1 MSSLSTV
8 YIKPESKPKL
18 LIVDDQTINI
28 QVLHQAFAAEF
39 QIFMAT
45 SGAKALATCAAHLPD
60 LVLLDVMM
68 PEMDGYEVCTRLK
81 ANPLTADIPV
91 IFVTAHTDD
100 ASEEHGLDVG
110 AVDFISKP
118 INMKIVRA
126 RVKAHIALK
135 RQSDILRN
143 FAFMD
148 GLTGVRNRRY
158 FDECL
163 AIEMARAQRSKLP
176 LSLILMDVDF
186 FKRFNDCYGHQAGD
200 DCLRRLASLFQSSIK
215 RPADFVARYGGE
227 EFVCLLPETHLAGA
241 LFFAES
247 IREATLDCQIAH
259 AESSVNPWVSLS
271 LGVGTVVPDRPV
283 ASSELLK
290 LADSNLYRAKHLG
303 RNQVVGSKA

>member
-1 MSSLSTV
+1 MSTPDPHVQKS
-8 YIKPESKPKL
+8 ESKPKL

-28 QVLHQAFAAEF
+28 QVLHQAFASEF
-39 QIFMAT
+39 QVFMAT
-45 SGAKALATCAAHLPD
+45 SGAKALTICAAHAPD

-68 PEMDGYEVCTRLK
+68 PEMDGYEVCTLLK

-158 FDECL
+158 FDEHL
-163 AIEMARAQRSKLP
+163 AIEMARTLRSKHP

-200 DCLRRLASLFQSSIK
+200 DCLKRLASLLQVCTK

-227 EFVCLLPETHLAGA
+227 EFVCVLPETPLQGA
-241 LFFAES
+241 LVLAES
-247 IREATLDCQIAH
+247 IREAVLACQIAH
-259 AESSVNPWVSLS
+259 AESSVSKWVTLS
-271 LGVGTVVPDRPV
+271 LGVGTMVADRPV
-283 ASSELLK
+283 TSSELLK
-290 LADSNLYRAKHLG
+290 RADSNLYQAKDLG
-303 RNQVVGSKA
+303 RNRVIGSET